1 MGLLDG
7 KNILITGVLTDASL
21 AYGVA
26 ALAIDEGANVILTGA
41 GRGLKLTQRVARKL
55 PAPVDVLELDVTVPE
70 QVDAVRAEL
79 TERWGRVDGALHA
92 IGFAPAS
99 CLGEGFMDA
108 PWEDVSTAVQIST
121 YSFKTLA
128 DVVAP
133 LMTNGGSLV
142 GLDFDAGSAWP
153 GYNWMGIAKAG
164 LESLNRYLARELG
177 PQGIRVNL
185 IAAGP
190 VRTMA
195 AKSIPGFAAFE
206 DAWAGRAPLGWN
218 VNDSAGV
225 ARSCVALLSD
235 WFPQTT
241 GEIVHVDGGY
251 HAIGA

>member
-26 ALAIDEGANVILTGA
+26 ALAIEEGATVILTGA

-55 PAPVDVLELDVTVPE
+55 PAPVDVLELDVTVPQ
-70 QVDAVRAEL
+70 QVGAVRAEL
-79 TERWGRVDGALHA
+79 AERWGRVDGALHA

-99 CLGEGFMDA
+99 CLGEDFMET

-133 LMTNGGSLV
+133 LMTQGGSLL
-142 GLDFDAGSAWP
+142 GLDFDAAVAWP

-177 PQGIRVNL
+177 TQGVRVNL
-185 IAAGP
+185 VAAGP

-195 AKSIPGFAAFE
+195 AKSIPGFDAFE
-206 DAWAGRAPLGWN
+206 EAWAGRAPLGWD
-218 VNDSAGV
+218 VHDSSGV
-225 ARSCVALLSD
+225 ARSCVAMLSD

-241 GEIVHVDGGY
+241 GEIIHVDGGY